1 MPPCLVDGGGTV
13 GQLHQ
18 QHERIAMRTTLRIV
32 ALTLALSCPVLAGDI
47 PHMVTGP
54 PPPPPPASTSSTTP
68 GEISTGVAGDIST
81 TSMTE
86 TALNLLQ
93 SVLALF

>member
-1 MPPCLVDGGGTV
+1 MPPCLVDGGGTI

-54 PPPPPPASTSSTTP
+54 PPPPPPAST
-68 GEISTGVAGDIST
+68 EQTGTVVVDGVMPT
-81 TSMTE
+81 VQLE
-86 TALNLLQ
+86 VVTALNLLQ